1 MQINPVSVG
10 QRRITYACCAMSYMD
25 KYINNLKFG
34 DKNCQTNRNLW
45 LYMLWAKSVADRTPF
60 FEDGDWNNDFNND
73 FNVYGFGQCVSHDF
87 ARQVFE
93 KADCYCDQCGCP
105 PQDETIVYPPVD
117 PCAITPAYTV
127 ISAVDT
133 GSQASIQAGPP
144 NVGDSYF
151 VVTNNAP
158 GISWVVNTVVTWGG
172 SGWVTVTPA
181 NGEVVNASGTY
192 WVTYNGIT
200 PGLLW
205 PGVTFTWV
213 GLPGGQY
220 EIQSDAPQ
228 IAGFSGRQVQVQ
240 IFGPGGWIPVPG
252 LQPFIPEVDIATP
265 LLLDAQGLIFTEVS
279 ATYILGDCSW
289 PGPVGTI
296 EPPECTFPRD
306 HSCSSH
312 STQSHS

>member
-1 MQINPVSVG
+1 MQITDAVIG
-10 QRRITYACCAMSYMD
+10 QRRINYICCAMGAMD
-25 KYINNLKFG
+25 KYINALKFG
-34 DKNCQTNRNLW
+34 DKQCGNYRNIW
-45 LYMLWAKSVADRTPF
+45 LYLLWAKSVADRTPLST
-60 FEDGDWNNDFNND
+60 EDNG
-73 FNVYGFGQCVSHDF
+73 CVSYDF

-117 PCAITPAYTV
+117 PCAIIPAYTV

-192 WVTYNGIT
+192 WVTYNGTT
-200 PGLLW
+200 PGLLL